1 MFRLWYISN
10 DYNYANTSSA
20 SLNTIACIQ
29 LKATRIIKSPLNHR
43 PEHVHSCYARS
54 SNQSDV
60 LLPVITNGGHVRS
73 SSRFMNDYSGFTG
86 I

>member
-1 MFRLWYISN
+1 MLN

-29 LKATRIIKSPLNHR
+29 LKATRIIKSLLNHR
-43 PEHVHSCYARS
+43 PEHARSCYARS

-60 LLPVITNGGHVRS
+60 LLPVITNGGHVGS
-73 SSRFMNDYSGFTG
+73 SSRFMNDCSDFTG
-86 I
+86 M